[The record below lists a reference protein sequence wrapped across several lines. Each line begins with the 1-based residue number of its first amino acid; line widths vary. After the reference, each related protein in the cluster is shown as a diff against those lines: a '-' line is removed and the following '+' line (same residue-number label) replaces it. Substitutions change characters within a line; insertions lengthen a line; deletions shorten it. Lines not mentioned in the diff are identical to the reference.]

1 MSFLLA
7 TPSHADFSPKNMEF
21 DEDDKEEEEEE
32 EEEEQTPANPLM
44 QCMIV

>member
-32 EEEEQTPANPLM
+32 EEQTPAYPLM